1 MSSKDRVHH
10 GAFADSESG
19 SALSQHQ
26 YLKQARMRVG
36 HAVLIAGA
44 PLFCALA
51 IANSAGYQYG
61 ISDLATYLTAAFR
74 SVDPLLFPRDAALLE
89 AQTRLTLADEA
100 IGLALRASSVLGLSE
115 FATVYTLHVGT
126 LLLLYIATIAFGRAL
141 FRSWWSVAAL
151 TAALTIRHAVPY
163 TRVNTLE
170 GYFHPRTVAFALGVA
185 ALAVFLRRGIWPA
198 LAIAA
203 TGTVIHAITGFWF
216 LICLGVAGVVSEH
229 RDRGRLL
236 VLGIAAASVG
246 AAALVAV
253 SFAGR
258 LAQMDADWLAVL
270 DSRKYLFPD
279 RWPLDAWL
287 ICGGYVLAIA
297 FAANQRRNAG
307 CLTPR
312 ERGLLCGAAALLGIV
327 ILMLP
332 LLLVRSAL
340 AVQLQPL
347 RVFWILDLFATV
359 SLIWLI
365 AERRPLQGPRAPV
378 ALALVLLAFSCVR
391 GVYFMT
397 IRYPERSIA
406 AIAPPPD
413 PWQDAM
419 RWAQSTDVRS
429 HWLADPDHAFLYGTS
444 LRVSGRRDLFLDASK
459 DPAVAIY
466 DRAVA
471 MRVAE
476 RSHALADFRTL
487 TLERVRELTRRYD
500 LDYLITEAVLPL
512 PLAYQNARFKVY
524 SLRPELSH

>member
-1 MSSKDRVHH
+1 
-10 GAFADSESG
+10 
-19 SALSQHQ
+19 
-26 YLKQARMRVG
+26 MRVG
-36 HAVLIAGA
+36 HVVLIAGA

-51 IANSAGYQYG
+51 IANSGGYQYG

-74 SVDPLLFPRDAALLE
+74 SVDPLLFPRDAALLD
-89 AQTRLTLADEA
+89 AQTKLTLADEA
-100 IGLALRASSVLGLSE
+100 IGLALRASSLLGLSV
-115 FATVYTLHVGT
+115 FATVYALHVGT

-151 TAALTIRHAVPY
+151 TASLTLRHAVPY

-185 ALAVFLRRGIWPA
+185 ALAVFLRGGIWPA

-203 TGTVIHAITGFWF
+203 TGTVVHTITGFWF
-216 LICLGVAGVVSEH
+216 LICLGVAGVVSEP

-236 VLGIAAASVG
+236 VLGIAAASLV

-253 SFAGR
+253 PLAGR
-258 LAQMDADWLAVL
+258 LGQMDADWLAVL
-270 DSRKYLFPD
+270 ASRKYLFPD
-279 RWPLDAWL
+279 RWPLGAWL

-297 FAANQRRNAG
+297 FAAGRRRNAG

-312 ERGLLCGAAALLGIV
+312 ERGLLGGAAALLGIV

-332 LLLVRSAL
+332 PLLVRSAL

-347 RVFWILDLFATV
+347 RVFWILDLFAIV

-365 AERRPLQGPRAPV
+365 AECRPLQGARAPA
-378 ALALVLLAFSCVR
+378 ALALVLLAFSCMR

-413 PWQDAM
+413 AWQDAM
-419 RWAQSTDVRS
+419 RWARSTDVRS
-429 HWLADPDHAFLYGTS
+429 HWLADPDHAFLYGSS
-444 LRVSGRRDLFLDASK
+444 LRVSGRRDVFLDASK
-459 DPAVAIY
+459 DPAVALY
-466 DRAVA
+466 DRALA

-476 RSHALADFRTL
+476 RSRALADFGTL
-487 TLERVRELTRRYD
+487 TVDRVRELARRYD

-512 PLAYQNARFKVY
+512 PLAYHNARFNVY
-524 SLRPELSH
+524 SLWPALSH